1 MWLIIVISALCAIIY
16 YKIVRSLNY
25 WSDRGVVHRKGWHV
39 YQNLKQFMFQKV
51 SIFDAILSLYQE
63 FSNERYFGSYQL
75 FRPLLVINDLDLIK
89 RITVKD
95 FDYFIDHSS
104 ILSEDMEPLMG
115 KSLFN
120 LRGQRWRDMRATL
133 SPSFTSSKM
142 KMMFTLIST
151 CAEEFTNY
159 FEKQKQNFFDVEM
172 KDISCRFAIDAI
184 ASVAFGFKCNSLE
197 DKCNEFYMLGKETT
211 TFSGIRFVI
220 FTLYTSFPRLAKFLK
235 LPFIPTSATTFFR
248 RIVKDTLNKREKE
261 GLIRPDMIHLLVEA
275 RKGVIVKEDSY
286 VPDAGFAAT
295 TESKLY
301 HSEKKLKME
310 LSDEDIT
317 AQAFIFI
324 LGGFETSST
333 LMSFVAYELAMN
345 EDVQKKLQ
353 DEIEE
358 TLHECNG
365 KLTYEAVH
373 KMMYMDMVVSETLRK
388 WPTGIGLDRS
398 CVKDYLI
405 EPVNDREKPLLIEKG
420 SILQIPVVGIHRDPK
435 YFPDPDLFDPERFND
450 VNKHNIKH
458 FSYMPFGAGP
468 RNCIA
473 SRFALMINKTIIFHL
488 LSKFDIVKT
497 KKTPY
502 PLKLAANSFNLGPA
516 EGFWL
521 GLKKRDG
528 V

>member
-1 MWLIIVISALCAIIY
+1 MWLIIVISVLCAIIY
-16 YKIVRSLNY
+16 YKAVRSLNY
-25 WSDRGVVHRKGWHV
+25 WSDRGVVHKKGWHV
-39 YQNLKQFMFQKV
+39 IQNLKQLVFPKV
-51 SIFDAILSLYQE
+51 SFFDAVQSLYQE
-63 FSNERYFGSYQL
+63 FSNERYFGSYQF
-75 FRPLLVINDLDLIK
+75 FRPTLIVNDLDLIK

-95 FDYFIDHSS
+95 YEHFIDHSG
-104 ILSEDMEPLMG
+104 IISEDLDPLMG

-120 LRGQRWRDMRATL
+120 LKGQRWRDMRATL

-142 KMMFTLIST
+142 KMMFTLISE

-159 FEKQKQNFFDVEM
+159 FEKQKQNFLDVEM
-172 KDISCRFAIDAI
+172 KDVFSRFTNDAI
-184 ASVAFGFKCNSLE
+184 ANVAFGFKCNSLE
-197 DKCNEFYMLGKETT
+197 DKCNEFYIRGKETT
-211 TFSGIRFVI
+211 TFTGLRFLT

-235 LPFIPTSATTFFR
+235 LPFFPISATTFFR
-248 RIVKDTLNKREKE
+248 RIVKNTINKREKE

-275 RKGVIVKEDSY
+275 RKGIVANEDSY

-295 TESKLY
+295 KESKIF
-301 HSEKKLKME
+301 HSEKKPKME
-310 LSDEDIT
+310 LTDEDIT
-317 AQAFIFI
+317 AQALIFI

-333 LMSFVAYELAMN
+333 LMCFIAYELAMN
-345 EDVQKKLQ
+345 EDVQKRLQ

-373 KMMYMDMVVSETLRK
+373 KMKYMDMVVSETLRK
-388 WPTGIGLDRS
+388 WPPGFALDRL

-405 EPVNDREKPLLIEKG
+405 EPVNSWEKPLLIEKD
-420 SILQIPVVGIHRDPK
+420 SLLQIPVVGIHRDPK
-435 YFPDPDLFDPERFND
+435 YYSDPDSFDPERFND
-450 VNKHNIKH
+450 ENKHNITH
-458 FSYMPFGAGP
+458 FSYFPFGSGP

-473 SRFALMINKTIIFHL
+473 SRFALMEKKTLIFHL

-502 PLKLAANSFNLGPA
+502 PLKLAANSFNLVPVG
-516 EGFWL
+516 GFWL
-521 GLKKRDG
+521 GLKRRDS